1 MGYVSLADLACVPPT
16 AGETG
21 LGRRSGMGQFD
32 VIVGAVAQVVSA
44 GITAGAAIGAAAINK
59 DAAKYAIKK
68 QTMTDLNIALA
79 KQKTELAQAQ
89 AMLEA
94 QKFVAQEQTEQ
105 VKITQTEQT
114 KQVQS
119 VGSNVLPLAILGLG
133 VAGAVAI
140 WVSNREPKRRP

>member
-1 MGYVSLADLACVPPT
+1 MGYVSLTDLNCLPPT
-16 AGETG
+16 AGETS
-21 LGRRSGMGQFD
+21 LGQFD

-105 VKITQTEQT
+105 VKVTATEQT
-114 KQVQS
+114 KQVQA
-119 VGSNVLPLAILGLG
+119 VGSSAVPLAILGLA
-133 VAGAVAI
+133 VAGSIAI
-140 WVSNREPKRRP
+140 WAANKKPASR